1 VKTIGEETLAK
12 RNKQTLSRIEQI
24 KRTGYQIKIQW
35 ECKFDE
41 AKIVQQKPEL
51 LVHPIVNNAPLITG
65 DGLHG
70 VEPKPCGS
78 TIR

>member
-1 VKTIGEETLAK
+1 VKTISGETLGE
-12 RNKQTLSRIEQI
+12 RYEQTLSRIEQI
-24 KRTGYQIKIQW
+24 KRAGYQVKIHW

-51 LVHPIVNNAPLITG
+51 LVHPIVKHALLITQ
-65 DGLHG
+65 DALYAD
-70 VEPKPCGS
+70 VPKPCGS